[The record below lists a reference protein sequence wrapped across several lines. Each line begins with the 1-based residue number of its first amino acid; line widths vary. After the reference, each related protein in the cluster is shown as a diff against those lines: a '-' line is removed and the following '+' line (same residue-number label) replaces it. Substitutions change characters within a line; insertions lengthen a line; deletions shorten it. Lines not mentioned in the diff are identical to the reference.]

1 MSMSL
6 LDDNKPISQPQ
17 KKTLRS
23 MTLPLMDQE
32 MVGGGLPL
40 ALHVMVASSSS
51 AASVSLGAS
60 SHDGLAT
67 KGQGENNE
75 SSNRLV
81 WFGLI
86 HYSAFSAAKA
96 M

>member
-1 MSMSL
+1 
-6 LDDNKPISQPQ
+6 
-17 KKTLRS
+17 
-23 MTLPLMDQE
+23 MDQE

-75 SSNRLV
+75 SSNRRYDELLV
-81 WFGLI
+81 KGKENPLF
-86 HYSAFSAAKA
+86 
-96 M
+96 